1 LAQQLLLNGYS
12 PMSEIKTENMR
23 HIKLDKGA
31 DGVAI
36 MTLDNADESMNVVSD
51 SWLDEMNAAIADL
64 RGDDAVT
71 GVIITSGKA
80 AFMAGADLKLMV
92 DGYETLTRREAYDFS
107 QKASAMHR
115 ALETMG
121 KPVAC
126 AMNGLALGGGFEL
139 ALACHYRVIVDN
151 PRAIVGLPEVNL
163 GLLPGSGGTQ
173 RLGRMLGPKAALDLL
188 LSGRSVGPQE
198 ALALKIVDEVVAAD
212 QLIDKAKAWL
222 TSGPSAARIW
232 DEKGF
237 FMPEMR
243 GMIVP
248 EVALGYS
255 IGVAAVAG
263 KSGYNFPAP
272 AAILSCVFEGLQL
285 PFDKALSVESKYFA
299 RLLTDPVARNIIR
312 TTFISKQAAEKGARR
327 PADVPKSKVTKLGIL
342 GAGMMGAG
350 IALVAAK
357 VGIQVVLIDRDL
369 ATAQK
374 GKAYSEKVFGKQV
387 SKGQMTQD
395 KADAAL
401 ALITPSDD
409 FAKLDGCD
417 LVVEAV
423 FEDVGIKA
431 ETTKKAEA
439 VIPASATFATNT
451 SSLPITEL
459 AKASARP
466 DQYIG
471 MHFFSPVDRM
481 GLVELIM
488 GKQTSPE
495 TLAKS
500 LDFIAQLRKTPIVVN
515 DSRGFY
521 TSRVFRMFIFE
532 GVAMLEDGVEPARIE
547 NAAKAAG
554 FPIGPLALLDEV
566 TMELPV
572 KILTEALGEE
582 GNTYTIENGMKV
594 LSRMIELG
602 RGSRKAGGGFY
613 DYPADG
619 GKHLWDGLAAEFQVA
634 DEQPEQEELKK
645 RFLYSQA
652 NETAACLEEGVLETP
667 QDADLGAILGWGF
680 PVWTGGTLSY
690 IDTIGIAEFVRQ
702 ADRLAQSYG
711 ARFAPSTWLRDKA
724 NKGESFYPAATK
736 G

>member
-1 LAQQLLLNGYS
+1 
-12 PMSEIKTENMR
+12 MR
-23 HIKLDKGA
+23 HITLEKGA
-31 DGVAI
+31 DGIAI
-36 MTLDNADESMNVVSD
+36 LTLDNADESMNVVSD
-51 SWLDEMNAAIADL
+51 DWLEEMNIAIANL
-64 RGDDAVT
+64 RDDDSVA
-71 GVIITSGKA
+71 GVIVTSGKP
-80 AFMAGADLKLMV
+80 AFMAGADLKMMV
-92 DGYETLTRREAYDFS
+92 DGYETLTPREAYDFS
-107 QKASAMHR
+107 QKASLMHR

-139 ALACHYRVIVDN
+139 ALACHYRVLADDS
-151 PRAIVGLPEVNL
+151 RAVVGLPEVNL

-173 RLGRMLGPKAALDLL
+173 RLGRMLGSKKALDLL

-198 ALALKIVDEVVAAD
+198 AVDLNIVDALAPADKVV
-212 QLIDKAKAWL
+212 DKAREWL
-222 TSGPSAARIW
+222 VSGPSATRIW
-232 DEKGF
+232 DEQGF
-237 FMPEMR
+237 FIPEMR
-243 GMIVP
+243 GMIIP
-248 EVALGYS
+248 EVAGSYTLE
-255 IGVAAVAG
+255 VANLAG
-263 KSGYNFPAP
+263 RWGYNLPAP
-272 AAILSCVFEGLQL
+272 AAILSCIFEGLQL

-327 PADVPKSKVTKLGIL
+327 PVGLPKHKIAKVGVL

-350 IALVAAK
+350 IALVSAK
-357 VGIQVVLIDRDL
+357 AGVDVVLIDRDT
-369 ATAQK
+369 ATAEK
-374 GKAYSEKVFGKQV
+374 GKAYSEKSFGKLV
-387 SKGQMTQD
+387 AKGKMSQE
-395 KADAAL
+395 KADAIL
-401 ALITPSDD
+401 ARITPTDD
-409 FAKLDGCD
+409 FALLEGCD

-423 FEDVGIKA
+423 FEDMAIKA

-439 VIPASATFATNT
+439 VIPAAATFATNT
-451 SSLPITEL
+451 SSLPISEL
-459 AKASARP
+459 AEASARP
-466 DQYIG
+466 DQFIG

-481 GLVELIM
+481 GLVEIIM
-488 GKQTSPE
+488 GKKTSPE

-515 DSRGFY
+515 DARGFY

-572 KILTEALGEE
+572 KIIAEGEGQE

-613 DYPADG
+613 DYPAEG
-619 GKHLWDGLAAEFQVA
+619 GKHIWDGLTKEFPSAE
-634 DEQPEQEELKK
+634 EQPDQDELKK
-645 RFLYSQA
+645 RFLYAQA
-652 NETAACLEEGVLETP
+652 NETAQCLEEGVLETVE
-667 QDADLGAILGWGF
+667 DADLGSLLGWGF
-680 PVWTGGTLSY
+680 PVWTGGTLSF
-690 IDTIGIAEFVRQ
+690 IDTVGIREFVRES
-702 ADRLAQSYG
+702 DRLAQAYG
-711 ARFAPSTWLRDKA
+711 SRFAPSAWLRAKA
-724 NKGESFYPAATK
+724 DRGEPFYPSKAR

>member
-1 LAQQLLLNGYS
+1 
-12 PMSEIKTENMR
+12 MR

-36 MTLDNADESMNVVSD
+36 LTLSNADESMNVVSD
-51 SWLDEMNAAIADL
+51 EWLGEMNSAIGDL
-64 RGDDAVT
+64 RGDESVS
-71 GVIITSGKA
+71 GVIITSGKPT
-80 AFMAGADLKLMV
+80 FMAGADLKLMV
-92 DGYETLTRREAYDFS
+92 QGYHSLTRYQAFEFS

-121 KPVAC
+121 KPVVC

-139 ALACHYRVIVDN
+139 ALACHHRVLVDD
-151 PRAIVGLPEVNL
+151 PRAVVGLPEVNL

-173 RLGRMLGPKAALDLL
+173 RLPRLIGRKKALDLL
-188 LSGRSVGPQE
+188 LSGRAVGPQE
-198 ALALKIVDEVVAAD
+198 ALELKLVDQLASAD
-212 QLIDKAKAWL
+212 QLVAKAREWL
-222 TSGPSAARIW
+222 ATSPSAARVW

-248 EVALGYS
+248 EVALDYS
-255 IGVAAVAG
+255 IGVGSLVR

-299 RLLTDPVARNIIR
+299 KLLTDPIARNIIR

-327 PADVPKSKVTKLGIL
+327 PDGVPQFKVEKIGII

-350 IALVAAK
+350 IALVSAK
-357 VGIQVVLIDRDL
+357 AGIRVILIDRDTE
-369 ATAQK
+369 TAKK
-374 GKAYSEKVFGKQV
+374 GKQYSEKVFGKLIA
-387 SKGQMTQD
+387 KDKMTQE

-401 ALITPSDD
+401 ALITPTDD
-409 FAKLDGCD
+409 FSQLDGCD
-417 LVVEAV
+417 FVVEAV
-423 FEDVGIKA
+423 FEDAGIKA

-439 VIPASATFATNT
+439 HLPTTAIFATNT
-451 SSLPITEL
+451 STLPISEL

-466 DQYIG
+466 DQFIG

-481 GLVELIM
+481 GLVEVIK
-488 GKQTSPE
+488 GQQTSDQ

-500 LDFIAQLRKTPIVVN
+500 LDFISQLRKTPIVVN

-532 GVAMLEDGVEPARIE
+532 GVAMLEEGIAPARIE

-554 FPIGPLALLDEV
+554 FPVGPLALLDEV

-572 KILTEALGEE
+572 KILADAEGTE
-582 GNTYTIENGMKV
+582 GNTYTIDKGRKV
-594 LSRMIELG
+594 LDRMIELG

-613 DYPADG
+613 DYQPDG
-619 GKHLWDGLAAEFQVA
+619 TKKLWSGLADEFPLT
-634 DEQPEQEELKK
+634 EKQPEQDELKQ
-645 RFLYSQA
+645 RFLYAQA
-652 NETAACLEEGVLETP
+652 IETARCLEEGVLETAE
-667 QDADLGAILGWGF
+667 DADLGAVFGWGF

-690 IDTIGIAEFVRQ
+690 IDTIGIEEFVRVC
-702 ADRLAQSYG
+702 DRLTQAYG
-711 ARFAPSTWLRDKA
+711 ERFSPSPWLRQRAGAGDA
-724 NKGESFYPAATK
+724 FYPETQKA

>member
-1 LAQQLLLNGYS
+1 MALLQLLNGS
-12 PMSEIKTENMR
+12 DPMSETMR

-36 MTLDNADESMNVVSD
+36 LTLDNADESMNVVSD
-51 SWLDEMNAAIADL
+51 DWLAEMNAAIADL
-64 RGDDAVT
+64 RDDVAVT
-71 GVIITSGKA
+71 GVIVTSSKP
-80 AFMAGADLKLMV
+80 AFMAGADLKQMV
-92 DGYETLTRREAYDFS
+92 EGYGRLTRTEAYAFS
-107 QKASAMHR
+107 QRATAMHR
-115 ALETMG
+115 ALETMS

-139 ALACHYRVIVDN
+139 ALACHYRVLADD

-173 RLGRMLGPKAALDLL
+173 RLGRMLGSQKALDLL

-198 ALALKIVDEVVAAD
+198 AVDLKIVDALAPADQVVAIARE
-212 QLIDKAKAWL
+212 WL
-222 TSGPSAARIW
+222 ASGPSAMRAW

-243 GMIVP
+243 GMIIP
-248 EVALGYS
+248 EVSLGYS
-255 IGVAAVAG
+255 INVATVVG
-263 KSGYNFPAP
+263 KAGYNHPAP

-327 PADVPKSKVTKLGIL
+327 PAGVPKSKIAKVGIL

-350 IALVAAK
+350 IALVSAK
-357 VGIQVVLIDRDL
+357 AGVEVVLIDRDM
-369 ATAQK
+369 ATAEK
-374 GKAYSEKVFGKQV
+374 GKAYSEKSFGKLV
-387 SKGQMTQD
+387 AKGKMTQD
-395 KADAAL
+395 KADATL
-401 ALITPSDD
+401 ALITPTDD
-409 FAKLDGCD
+409 LARLEGCD

-423 FEDVGIKA
+423 FEDLGIKA

-439 VIPASATFATNT
+439 VIPAAATFATNT
-451 SSLPITEL
+451 SSLPISEL

-466 DQYIG
+466 DQFIG

-481 GLVELIM
+481 GLVEVIM

-515 DSRGFY
+515 DARGFY

-572 KILTEALGEE
+572 KIIAEGEGQA
-582 GNTYTIENGMKV
+582 GNTYTIENGMTV

-613 DYPADG
+613 DYPAEG
-619 GKHLWDGLAAEFQVA
+619 GKHIWDGLTKEFPSS
-634 DEQPEQEELKK
+634 DEQPAQEELKK

-652 NETAACLEEGVLETP
+652 NETAQCLEEGVLETVE
-667 QDADLGAILGWGF
+667 DADLGSVLGWGF
-680 PVWTGGTLSY
+680 PVWTGGTLSFV
-690 IDTIGIAEFVRQ
+690 DTVGIEEFVRES
-702 ADRLAQSYG
+702 DRLAQAYG
-711 ARFAPSTWLRDKA
+711 ARFAPSAWLRAKA
-724 NKGESFYPAATK
+724 QKGEPFYPASAK
-736 G
+736 V